1 MTIKTMRFQIVQITT
16 FSKNFAND
24 LKMTDMT
31 FNLTKLFFS
40 TASFLQIN
48 VDLQNAQMF
57 FIIFF
62 SKSIFEKNEI
72 EFQRFKKIEKKILQI
87 QKMIRFKKQKRLN

>member
-1 MTIKTMRFQIVQITT
+1 MTIKITRFQIVQTIT
-16 FSKNFAND
+16 FLKNLAND
-24 LKMTDMT
+24 FKIINMT
-31 FNLTKLFFS
+31 FDLTNFFLIV
-40 TASFLQIN
+40 SFLQIN